1 MSEKWNRRAF
11 LRGAAATGAALTL
24 GGVLKGSTPGDATA
38 ESTLR
43 NSIKSE
49 ANPLRIGFIGVG
61 LRGQGHLSLALDRKD
76 CVVTAIADIDPD
88 MIKRS
93 KSLIEKKGGKPVE
106 VYDKGE
112 NDYLNMLKKAPWML

>member
-1 MSEKWNRRAF
+1 MESPRIFAW
-11 LRGAAATGAALTL
+11 GCCHGS
-24 GGVLKGSTPGDATA
+24 GVNFRWCFKRFYPGDATA

-106 VYDKGE
+106 VYDKGK
-112 NDYLNMLKKAPWML
+112 MII

>member
-24 GGVLKGSTPGDATA
+24 GGVVKASTTGDVSE
-38 ESTLR
+38 ESKIR

-93 KSLIEKKGGKPVE
+93 KAIIEKKRWKSG
-106 VYDKGE
+106 
-112 NDYLNMLKKAPWML
+112 